1 MFPLLYYFD
10 ADLDT
15 VAAMGQRE
23 RAKGKLYW

>member
-1 MFPLLYYFD
+1 MFPLLYYCD

-23 RAKGKLYW
+23 RVKSKLDW